1 MSCCFIDCRVI
12 SIYTSLPGV
21 SGSLKLYHI
30 VVLNA
35 VTPKRGSMS
44 TPAQISEVE
53 ATPQM
58 SHTNDTQP
66 PTTGAD
72 TDSNAPT
79 ETGVTVAV
87 ADDGGSAMTAEEQI
101 TSKQQ
106 RVGKQLIDNPVQ
118 AFFGAVIVALLAFT
132 LTSINARI
140 DDINTSINDRI
151 DDINDR
157 IDDINDRID
166 DINDRITRLEEEID
180 TRFTA
185 LEKDVAEINLKL
197 TALITAFNV
206 APEITAAQEGRI
218 ISDTQNANDES
229 D

>member
-1 MSCCFIDCRVI
+1 
-12 SIYTSLPGV
+12 
-21 SGSLKLYHI
+21 
-30 VVLNA
+30 
-35 VTPKRGSMS
+35 MS

-140 DDINTSINDRI
+140 DDINTSINA
-151 DDINDR
+151 R